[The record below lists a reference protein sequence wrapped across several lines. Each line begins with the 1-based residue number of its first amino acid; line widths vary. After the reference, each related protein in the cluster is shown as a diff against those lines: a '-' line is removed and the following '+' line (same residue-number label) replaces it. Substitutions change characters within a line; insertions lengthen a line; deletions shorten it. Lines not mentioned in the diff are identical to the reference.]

1 VNDANEANDAKPAE
15 NAPETTTEDAPPAP
29 TLSEDD
35 RRAEAAAVNRKR
47 AEKEWEENKKR
58 WRSMGVPKGLPAK
71 K

>member
-1 VNDANEANDAKPAE
+1 MHAVAE
-15 NAPETTTEDAPPAP
+15 TKETEEPTPSEAPET
-29 TLSEDD
+29 SEDD
-35 RRAEAAAVNRKR
+35 RRAAAAAVNRKR